1 MSRVAELLEALE
13 KKESEIKDFLT
24 ADNGIKIEGKDVT
37 VTEDSAKSIRKI
49 MHQVSDIKML
59 IQAENLGVDIKQL
72 RADLDGTGG
81 GSVARSFLAQQKSMQ
96 GASSVGEAFT
106 KSEVFQTF
114 QKSGLLTMGGGGFL
128 LETADIV
135 GANGQKDI
143 YTGLNAQN
151 ISVGVGTRVQFD
163 PLVPRGQRA
172 ARVRDLFPVAATQNN
187 LIDFFR
193 VLGFAENSGR
203 GSAAPVADYSGGNF
217 GTKPKSNLQFQPAQ
231 APVRTI
237 AHWEA
242 AHRNIIQDVPQLQ
255 TTINNELLYGLA
267 LVEDDQILNG
277 DGTGENLLGL
287 LNTPGI
293 QIYTPGGTEP
303 KADSLRKATTLA
315 VIANYPPNGYVLHPN
330 DWEDIEL
337 DKGTTNDHYRLI
349 TNIAIGLDARVWR
362 QRVVETP
369 AIPEGKFLN
378 GSFGGAAQLYDRQQ
392 ANVRIAEQHGN
403 FFVQNAVAILV
414 EERLALA
421 TKRPEAFVQ
430 GTYNP

>member
-1 MSRVAELLEALE
+1 MSRVAELNEAL
-13 KKESEIKDFLT
+13 KGVQTDIQAFYG
-24 ADNGIKIEGKDVT
+24 NGIKIEGKNVE
-37 VTEDSAKSIRKI
+37 VSTESAEKVRGLLGKASE
-49 MHQVSDIKML
+49 IKML
-59 IQAENLGVDIKQL
+59 IEAENLGVDIKQFQQ
-72 RADLDGTGG
+72 DLDGTGG
-81 GSVARSFLAQQKSMQ
+81 GAIARGHLAQTKALQ
-96 GASSVGEAFT
+96 GGMSLGELFT
-106 KSEVFQTF
+106 KSEVFTEF
-114 QKSGLLTMGGGGFL
+114 SKSGRLTMNSGLLV
-128 LETADIV
+128 EVNDITS
-135 GANGQKDI
+135 AYQKDI
-143 YTGLNAQN
+143 YTSLNPHN

-163 PLVPRGQRA
+163 PMVPRGQRA
-172 ARVRDLFPVAATQNN
+172 ARVRDLFPVAATSNN

-193 VLGFAENSGR
+193 VLGFVENSGR
-203 GSAAPVADYSGGNF
+203 GNAAPVADYSGGAF
-217 GTKPKSNLQFQPAQ
+217 VTKPKSNLTFQPAQ

-267 LVEDDQILNG
+267 LVEDDEILNG
-277 DGTGENLLGL
+277 DGTGEHLLGL

-293 QIYTPGGTEP
+293 QIYTPSGTEP
-303 KADSLRKATTLA
+303 KADSLRKATTMA

-349 TNIAIGLDARVWR
+349 TNVAVGLDARVWR
-362 QRVVETP
+362 QRVVESP
-369 AIPEGKFLN
+369 AMPEGTFLD
-378 GSFGGAAQLYDRQQ
+378 GSFGGAAQLYDRQE

-421 TKRPEAFVQ
+421 TKRPEAFVK
-430 GTYNP
+430 GSYNP

>member
-1 MSRVAELLEALE
+1 VSNRVTELKNALEAKTNEIKSFMDNGIQIDGSNVKVSQDSADKVRQILKDSAEIKMLLEAEMLGFSNTNFLKGLE
-13 KKESEIKDFLT
+13 GNGGSAAMQAAAEIKHAFAGGSTL
-24 ADNGIKIEGKDVT
+24 GEVF
-37 VTEDSAKSIRKI
+37 V
-49 MHQVSDIKML
+49 QSDIF
-59 IQAENLGVDIKQL
+59 
-72 RADLDGTGG
+72 AD
-81 GSVARSFLAQQKSMQ
+81 
-96 GASSVGEAFT
+96 
-106 KSEVFQTF
+106 F
-114 QKSGLLTMGGGGFL
+114 QKSGRGTMYQPFS

-135 GANGQKDI
+135 SSSQQKDI
-143 YTGLNAQN
+143 YTGMNTHTIQAGL
-151 ISVGVGTRVQFD
+151 GTRVQFD
-163 PLVPRGQRA
+163 PMVPRGQRA
-172 ARVRDLFPVAATQNN
+172 NRVRDLFPIAATANN

-193 VLGFAENSGR
+193 VLGFVENSGR
-203 GSAAPVADYSGGNF
+203 GNAAPVADRDGSNF
-217 GTKPKSNLQFQPAQ
+217 ATKPKSNLNFQPAQ

-277 DGTGENLLGL
+277 DGTGENLLGI

-293 QIYTPGGTEP
+293 QIYTPGGAEP

-349 TNIAIGLDARVWR
+349 TNIAVGLDARVWR
-362 QRVVETP
+362 QRVVESP
-369 AIPEGKFLN
+369 AMTEGTFLN

-421 TKRPEAFVQ
+421 VKRPEAFVK
-430 GTYNP
+430 GTYQTA

>member
-1 MSRVAELLEALE
+1 
-13 KKESEIKDFLT
+13 
-24 ADNGIKIEGKDVT
+24 
-37 VTEDSAKSIRKI
+37 
-49 MHQVSDIKML
+49 
-59 IQAENLGVDIKQL
+59 
-72 RADLDGTGG
+72 
-81 GSVARSFLAQQKSMQ
+81 
-96 GASSVGEAFT
+96 
-106 KSEVFQTF
+106 
-114 QKSGLLTMGGGGFL
+114 
-128 LETADIV
+128 
-135 GANGQKDI
+135 
-143 YTGLNAQN
+143 
-151 ISVGVGTRVQFD
+151 
-163 PLVPRGQRA
+163 
-172 ARVRDLFPVAATQNN
+172 VAATSNN

-193 VLGFAENSGR
+193 VLGFVENG
-203 GSAAPVADYSGGNF
+203 GNGNAQPVADYSAGAF
-217 GTKPKSNLQFQPAQ
+217 VTKPKSNLRFEPAQ

-267 LVEDDQILNG
+267 LVEDDEILNG
-277 DGTGENLLGL
+277 DGTGEHLLGIN
-287 LNTPGI
+287 NTPGI
-293 QIYTPGGTEP
+293 QIYTPSSQEP

-337 DKGTTNDHYRLI
+337 DKGSTNDHYRLI

-369 AIPEGKFLN
+369 AMPEGAFLN

-421 TKRPEAFVQ
+421 TKRPEAFVK
-430 GTYNP
+430 GSYNP

>member
-1 MSRVAELLEALE
+1 MSRVAELIGAF
-13 KKESEIKDFLT
+13 ESKNAEIQNFMKD
-24 ADNGIKIEGKDVT
+24 GIKIEGKSVE
-37 VTEDSAKSIRKI
+37 VSEESAGKVRKLLS
-49 MHQVSDIKML
+49 QASEIKML
-59 IQAENLGVDIKQL
+59 IEAEKLGVDVKQFQM
-72 RADLDGTGG
+72 DLNGTGG
-81 GSVARSFLAQQKSMQ
+81 GSTAMSMMAQVKDSPF
-96 GASSVGEAFT
+96 GGGSLGEMFT
-106 KSEVFQTF
+106 KSEEF
-114 QKSGLLTMGGGGFL
+114 KSFAESKRLTMGNGFN
-128 LETADIV
+128 LEVNDITSL
-135 GANGQKDI
+135 NFKDV
-143 YTGLNAQN
+143 YTGLNAHN
-151 ISVGVGTRVQFD
+151 INVGLGTRVQFD
-163 PLVPRGQRA
+163 PMVPRGQRA
-172 ARVRDLFPVAATQNN
+172 ARIRDLFPVAATNNN

-193 VLGFAENSGR
+193 VLGFVENSGR
-203 GSAAPVADYSGGNF
+203 GNAAPVADYSGGAF
-217 GTKPKSNLQFQPAQ
+217 VTKPKSNINFQPAQ

-267 LVEDDQILNG
+267 LVEDDEILNG
-277 DGTGENLLGL
+277 DGTGEHLLGI

-293 QIYTPGGTEP
+293 QIYTPAGAEP

-349 TNIAIGLDARVWR
+349 TNIAVGLDARVWR
-362 QRVVETP
+362 QRVVESP
-369 AIPEGKFLN
+369 AMDEGTFLN

-421 TKRPEAFVQ
+421 VKRPEAFVK
-430 GTYNP
+430 GSYNP